1 MQMIHHKNDL
11 IVSLFKI
18 GAIQSGEFRL
28 MNGGIS
34 PIYFDFRR
42 IISFPDVYQYM
53 VDLFAQEIMDKKFHH
68 IGGVPYAALPFA
80 SGIALLYQK
89 PMIMIRKEDK
99 NQGLEGRIEGVFK
112 KGDKVILVEDVVA
125 SGMSIEQ
132 TVDLLTAA
140 GLIVKEAIVFMD
152 RQQGAQKKLARKG
165 IKLYALSTLSEA
177 LSILHERGYLDES
190 AIAAI
195 DDFIDEHQF

>member
-18 GAIQSGEFRL
+18 GAIQSGEFNL
-28 MNGGIS
+28 VNGDIS
-34 PIYFDFRR
+34 PIYFDFSR
-42 IISFPDVYQYM
+42 IISFPDVYQYV
-53 VDLFAQEIMDKKFHH
+53 VDLFAQEIMNKKFHH
-68 IGGVPYAALPFA
+68 IGGVPYAALPLA

-99 NQGLEGRIEGVFK
+99 NQGIEGRIEGIFK

-140 GLIVKEAIVFMD
+140 GLIVKEAIVFID
-152 RQQGAQKKLARKG
+152 REQGAEKRLARKK
-165 IKLYALSTLSEA
+165 ITLHVLCTLSEA
-177 LSILHERGYLDES
+177 LSILHEQGYLDES

-195 DDFIDEHQF
+195 DTFIDEHQF